1 MFRFN
6 TSAKKIYAELLKTLE
21 QSEDSLSAIDRATGM
36 IEFRPDGT
44 VITANSNFLEL
55 FHYSLDEVVGKHHRM
70 FCSPTLVRSP
80 EYEQLWTTLRSG
92 QLVKGVFQRQ
102 DSQGRS
108 VWLEACYS
116 PVFSNGKLT
125 RILKLAYDITTRIEH
140 DADVH
145 SRLKALNRSTAIV
158 EFTPQGQVIDAN
170 QKFLLTMGYSLQ
182 EVRGKSHSMFCESN
196 YVHSPEYSDLWSQLN
211 QGQFLSGQYKRLRK
225 NGSSV
230 WLEATYNPVF
240 NAEGELVKVVKF
252 AADITERVEK
262 YEQDSRSASTAY
274 HISVETERVA
284 ENGSEIIHSAA
295 REMRGIAEDVNVSTT
310 IVEQLGSRS
319 ERITAIVNTI
329 RSIADQTNL
338 LALNAAIEAAR
349 AGDQGRGFA
358 VVADEVRQLAGRTS
372 SATTEI
378 AEMIGMILSETRQAV
393 ESMKNTHLRAEAGM
407 ALADQAGTVIEQ
419 IRQGTNDAVRAVSMF
434 ASLMDESEVKTGTWH
449 TGR

>member
-1 MFRFN
+1 M
-6 TSAKKIYAELLKTLE
+6 
-21 QSEDSLSAIDRATGM
+21 
-36 IEFRPDGT
+36 
-44 VITANSNFLEL
+44 
-55 FHYSLDEVVGKHHRM
+55 
-70 FCSPTLVRSP
+70 
-80 EYEQLWTTLRSG
+80 
-92 QLVKGVFQRQ
+92 
-102 DSQGRS
+102 
-108 VWLEACYS
+108 
-116 PVFSNGKLT
+116 T

-240 NAEGELVKVVKF
+240 NAQGELVKVVKF

-262 YEQDSRSASTAY
+262 YEQDSRSASSAY

-295 REMRGIAEDVNVSTT
+295 REMRGIAEDVNASTT